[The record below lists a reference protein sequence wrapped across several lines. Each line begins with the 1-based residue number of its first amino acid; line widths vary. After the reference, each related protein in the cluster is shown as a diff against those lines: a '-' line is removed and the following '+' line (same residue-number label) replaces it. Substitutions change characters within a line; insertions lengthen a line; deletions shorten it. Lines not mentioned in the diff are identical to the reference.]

1 MVHCSEIQHLL
12 PLYSDGVLEPRDS
25 ELIEKHLTACPLC
38 RQRLDELKG
47 VQAALVSSRSVR
59 VPVSLLDTIKAAVA
73 MEIGGTAASPQF
85 RLVETKRDW
94 MTVWLLPFSVG
105 GIASVLLAF
114 SMLWFIL
121 NSVTPN
127 LLAED
132 FNRTNKTND
141 VPVIVAGGNP
151 SPGEYANSRA
161 DVAYESPSVNPRGSL
176 VELTKLLVSNE
187 IRDDE
192 VVVVADVFENGS
204 AHIAEVVEPP
214 RNQKAAEELERAF
227 HSDLAYAPFVPAGMD
242 QRSDRVRVVFRIQS
256 VSVYAR

>member
-1 MVHCSEIQHLL
+1 MVQCSEIQNDL
-12 PLYSDGVLEPRDS
+12 PLYSDGVLEARDS
-25 ELIEKHLTACPLC
+25 ELIENHLTACPLC

-47 VQAALVSSRSVR
+47 VQAALVSSRAVR
-59 VPVSLLDTIKAAVA
+59 MPVSLLDSIKVAVA
-73 MEIGGTAASPQF
+73 MEIGGSAASPQF

-94 MTVWLLPFSVG
+94 VTVWLMPFSVG

-127 LLAED
+127 LLADD
-132 FNRTNKTND
+132 FSRANRTPD
-141 VPVIVAGGNP
+141 SPVMVAGGSP
-151 SPGEYANSRA
+151 TPGEYATSRA
-161 DVAYESPSVNPRGSL
+161 DVASESPSVNPQGSL
-176 VELTKLLVSNE
+176 VELTRLLVSNE

-204 AHIAEVVEPP
+204 AHIAEVIEPP
-214 RNQKAAEELERAF
+214 RNQRAAKELERAF